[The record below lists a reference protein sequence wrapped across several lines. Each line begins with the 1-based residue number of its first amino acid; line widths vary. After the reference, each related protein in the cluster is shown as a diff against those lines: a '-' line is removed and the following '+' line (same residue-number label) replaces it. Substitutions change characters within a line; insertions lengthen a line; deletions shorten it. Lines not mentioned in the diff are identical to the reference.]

1 MTPSAATD
9 AVLCEQPL
17 RITFNP
23 NVIDTTEVT
32 PSLDPFD
39 PIVGGTSCTIEF
51 DVYLKGSGSASVAP
65 EWGEMLEACGFLE
78 TDSAVVNVEVLGV
91 GGSTTSALLGA
102 TASAV
107 AQTYR
112 GRPIT
117 FSGNMTETS
126 MIWDYSAA
134 KLALL
139 TDTMSIV
146 PTGPGTSYT
155 LPRTWVYKPKSTG
168 IESGTMWI
176 YTDGIRYEF
185 AGCRGTCPLTLT
197 SGGPGRIS
205 FRFQGM
211 FTQKTDAALPA
222 AVYDASR
229 PPIWKGGSFSI
240 NALETAGQTFSIDPG
255 NNLVMPDNPNSAE
268 SFDPAIITARM
279 CRGNINPK
287 ETTVAVRN
295 AMLDFRNSVKRPLQ
309 TRLGTTAGNR
319 IGIVVPSA
327 LYLNQGP
334 TDTNGYVTVDIP
346 FHATGQDSGY
356 TIAVF

>member
-1 MTPSAATD
+1 
-9 AVLCEQPL
+9 
-17 RITFNP
+17 
-23 NVIDTTEVT
+23 
-32 PSLDPFD
+32 
-39 PIVGGTSCTIEF
+39 
-51 DVYLKGSGSASVAP
+51 
-65 EWGEMLEACGFLE
+65 
-78 TDSAVVNVEVLGV
+78 
-91 GGSTTSALLGA
+91 
-102 TASAV
+102 
-107 AQTYR
+107 
-112 GRPIT
+112 
-117 FSGNMTETS
+117 
-126 MIWDYSAA
+126 
-134 KLALL
+134 
-139 TDTMSIV
+139 
-146 PTGPGTSYT
+146 
-155 LPRTWVYKPKSTG
+155 
-168 IESGTMWI
+168 
-176 YTDGIRYEF
+176 
-185 AGCRGTCPLTLT
+185 
-197 SGGPGRIS
+197 
-205 FRFQGM
+205 M